1 MSESLIQRAAATSS
15 YGSVA
20 LLSSFPQAR
29 PSSFPRLS
37 SVTRT
42 SPSNPTRFGT
52 PSRSTRLVVY
62 SDGLSTGFRRRSAML
77 RDLQWLS
84 VRQKRF
90 EGQHVRILV
99 FPCFLRW
106 MSCVQWRNRANLAA
120 IVPIN
125 GQPMLLHVKL
135 QLDPFICSLTYCL
148 LLPM

>member
-1 MSESLIQRAAATSS
+1 MSESLIQCVVATSS

-20 LLSSFPQAR
+20 LLSSFPQAH
-29 PSSFPRLS
+29 PSSFPQLS
-37 SVTRT
+37 SVTQT

-52 PSRSTRLVVY
+52 PSRSMQPVVY
-62 SDGLSTGFRRRSAML
+62 SDGLSTGFRRRIATL
-77 RDLQWLS
+77 RDLHWLS

-90 EGQHVRILV
+90 VGQHVRILV

-106 MSCVQWRNRANLAA
+106 MSCVQWRNKANLAA

-125 GQPMLLHVKL
+125 RQAMLLHVKL
-135 QLDPFICSLTYCL
+135 PLDPFICSVTYCL